1 MEPFT
6 RLDAVAVPMPTP
18 NIDTDQVIPAR
29 FLSRPRSEG
38 LAECLFHDLRRRPD
52 GSENADYVMNQP
64 AFRAA
69 RILVAERNFGCGS
82 SRENAVHALFDAG
95 FRVVIAPSFG
105 DIFRS
110 NCQKNGIVP
119 VVLPAAAVA
128 EILAGLAARPGA
140 RMAVDLERQLVTGP
154 GNASW
159 AFEID
164 PFVKECL
171 LAGQDDIDLSLRHAD
186 AIAAFEAA
194 QPGTPI

>member
-1 MEPFT
+1 MDPFT
-6 RLDAVAVPMPTP
+6 HMDAVGVPMPTP

-29 FLSRPRSEG
+29 YLSRPRSEG
-38 LAECLFHDLRRRPD
+38 LAECLFHDLKRRPD
-52 GSENADYVMNQP
+52 GSENPGFVMNRP
-64 AFRAA
+64 EYRDA

-110 NCQKNGIVP
+110 NCTKNGIVP
-119 VVLPAAAVA
+119 VILPAAAVT
-128 EILAGLAARPGA
+128 EILEGLAARPGA
-140 RMAVDLERQLVTGP
+140 RMAVDLQRQLVTGP

-159 AFEID
+159 TFEID

-171 LAGQDDIDLSLRHAD
+171 LAGQDDIDLSLRHVD
-186 AIAAFEAA
+186 QIAAFEAA
-194 QPGTPI
+194 HPGSPA

>member
-1 MEPFT
+1 M
-6 RLDAVAVPMPTP
+6 
-18 NIDTDQVIPAR
+18 N
-29 FLSRPRSEG
+29 RPEYHG
-38 LAECLFHDLRRRPD
+38 
-52 GSENADYVMNQP
+52 
-64 AFRAA
+64 A

-110 NCQKNGIVP
+110 NCTKNGIVP
-119 VVLPAAAVA
+119 VILPDAAVTG
-128 EILAGLAARPGA
+128 ILEGLAARPGA

-159 AFEID
+159 TFEID

-186 AIAAFEAA
+186 AIAAYEASHFGGS
-194 QPGTPI
+194 P

>member
-6 RLDAVAVPMPTP
+6 TLDAVAVPLSTP

-29 FLSRPRSEG
+29 FLSRPREEG
-38 LAECLFHDLRRRPD
+38 LGICLFHDLRFRPD
-52 GSENADYVMNQP
+52 GTEEPEFVMNRP
-64 AFRAA
+64 LFRPA

-105 DIFRS
+105 DIFRN

-119 VVLPAAAVA
+119 VVLPAADVAV
-128 EILAGLAARPGA
+128 ILDGLAARPGS
-140 RMAVDLERQLVTGP
+140 RVSVDLERQLVVGP
-154 GNASW
+154 GNSSW
-159 AFEID
+159 SFAID

-171 LAGQDDIDLSLRHAD
+171 LTGLDDIDLSLRHAD

-194 QPGTPI
+194 NPNGAL

>member
-1 MEPFT
+1 MEPFSV
-6 RLDAVAVPMPTP
+6 LDAVAMPMPTH

-38 LAECLFHDLRRRPD
+38 LGPCLFHDLRRRPD
-52 GSENADYVMNQP
+52 GTEDPGFVMNRP
-64 AFRAA
+64 EYRTA

-95 FRVVIAPSFG
+95 FRAVIAPSFG

-110 NCQKNGIVP
+110 NCQKNGVVP
-119 VVLPAAAVA
+119 VQLPAADVA
-128 EILAGLAARPGA
+128 EILARLAARPGA
-140 RMAVDLERQLVTGP
+140 RMVVDLERQLVVGP

-159 AFEID
+159 HFDIN

-171 LAGQDDIDLSLRHAD
+171 LTGLDDIDLSLRHAD

-194 QPGTPI
+194 LPGAEP

>member
-6 RLDAVAVPMPTP
+6 RMDAIAVPMPTP

-38 LAECLFHDLRRRPD
+38 LAECLFHDLRHHPD
-52 GSENADYVMNQP
+52 GSENPGCVMNQP
-64 AFRAA
+64 EYRDA

-110 NCQKNGIVP
+110 NCTKNGIVP
-119 VVLPAAAVA
+119 VILPDAAVT
-128 EILAGLAARPGA
+128 EILEGLAARPG
-140 RMAVDLERQLVTGP
+140 DGIGQ
-154 GNASW
+154 
-159 AFEID
+159 EIV
-164 PFVKECL
+164 PQ
-171 LAGQDDIDLSLRHAD
+171 AGVLSPNPRN
-186 AIAAFEAA
+186 F
-194 QPGTPI
+194 

>member
-1 MEPFT
+1 MDPFT
-6 RLDAVAVPMPTP
+6 LMDAVALPMPTP

-52 GSENADYVMNQP
+52 GSENPAFVMNRP
-64 AFRAA
+64 DYRDA

-110 NCQKNGIVP
+110 NCTKNGIVP
-119 VVLPAAAVA
+119 VILPHAAVT
-128 EILAGLAARPGA
+128 EILEGLAARPGA
-140 RMAVDLERQLVTGP
+140 RMTVDLERQLVTGP

-159 AFEID
+159 TFDID

-171 LAGQDDIDLSLRHAD
+171 LAGQDDIDLSLRHQD
-186 AIAAFEAA
+186 AIAAYEAA
-194 QPGTPI
+194 HLGIPT

>member
-1 MEPFT
+1 MDPFT
-6 RLDAVAVPMPTP
+6 HMDAVAVPMPTP

-52 GSENADYVMNQP
+52 GSEHPGYVMNRP
-64 AFRAA
+64 EYRDA

-110 NCQKNGIVP
+110 NCTKNGIVP
-119 VVLPAAAVA
+119 VILPDAAVT
-128 EILAGLAARPGA
+128 EILDGLASRPGA
-140 RMAVDLERQLVTGP
+140 RMAVDLERQLITGP

-159 AFEID
+159 TFDID

-171 LAGQDDIDLSLRHAD
+171 LAGQDDIDLSLRHQD
-186 AIAAFEAA
+186 AITAYEAA
-194 QPGTPI
+194 HPGNPA

>member
-6 RLDAVAVPMPTP
+6 RMDAVGLPMPTP

-52 GSENADYVMNQP
+52 GSVNAGFVMNRP
-64 AFRAA
+64 EYGGA

-110 NCQKNGIVP
+110 NCTKNGIVP
-119 VVLPAAAVA
+119 VALPDAAVT
-128 EILAGLAARPGA
+128 EILEGLAARPGA

-159 AFEID
+159 TFEID

-186 AIAAFEAA
+186 AIAAYEAGHFGGS
-194 QPGTPI
+194 P

>member
-6 RLDAVAVPMPTP
+6 VLDAVAVPLPTP
-18 NIDTDQVIPAR
+18 NVDTDQVIPAR

-38 LAECLFHDLRRRPD
+38 LGECLFHDLRRRPD
-52 GSENADYVMNQP
+52 GSEDPAFVMNRP
-64 AFRAA
+64 EYRPA
-69 RILVAERNFGCGS
+69 RILVAGRNFGCGS

-119 VVLPAAAVA
+119 VLLPAADVA
-128 EILAGLAARPGA
+128 AILDGLAARTGA
-140 RMAVDLERQLVTGP
+140 RMSVDLERQLVVGP

-159 AFEID
+159 RFEID

-171 LAGQDDIDLSLRHAD
+171 LSGLDDIDLSLRHVD

-194 QPGTPI
+194 QSGASR